1 MNLFKKSCEMCGK
14 NIEKGKEIFVEVKVP
29 EFRGLKKRPFCSKE
43 CVENFKENVT
53 GTLRTR
59 YCPSCGV

>member
-1 MNLFKKSCEMCGK
+1 MCGK
-14 NIEKGKEIFVEVKVP
+14 KLVKGKEIFEEVKVP
-29 EFRGLKKRPFCSKE
+29 EFRGLKKRPFCSEK
-43 CVENFKENVT
+43 CADNFKEYVT

>member
-1 MNLFKKSCEMCGK
+1 MCGK